1 MAYDGS
7 CPEEVCPSDA
17 SCTDEDDLWCDLFY
31 ANEDVECAEVEEEEE
46 DDDDEDEEASASYL
60 WMSAAAGAAAL
71 GLTIV

>member
-1 MAYDGS
+1 
-7 CPEEVCPSDA
+7 VCPSDA

-31 ANEDVECAEVEEEEE
+31 ANEDVECAPVEEEEA
-46 DDDDEDEEASASYL
+46 DDDEDEEASASYL